1 MTRRFAVGDVITNS
15 TTGSPTMY
23 RITRV
28 GTSGYDVMVL
38 HRGTTEEVEPHTSG
52 YLPEA
57 QEHHFVKA
65 FSLYTEQDMP
75 PRGAKILDKKY
86 KVTRR
91 CTV

>member
-1 MTRRFAVGDVITNS
+1 MVRRFAVGDVITNS

-28 GTSGYDVMVL
+28 TERGYDVMQL
-38 HRGTTEEVEPHTSG
+38 HHGIVEGVEPYFAG

-57 QEHHFVKA
+57 QEHHFIKA
-65 FSLYTEQDMP
+65 FTLYTKQDIP
-75 PRGAKILDKKY
+75 PRGAKIFDKKY

-91 CTV
+91 